1 MTNETKIESGGNL
14 RTETAVAKQVARY
27 QPLFDLLYQEHGITP
42 LESEMQ
48 EIINVALATRA
59 PQQAAGELEMSGA
72 EYLRV
77 ALGGNMNT
85 LTLTPLAISELMD
98 QYAGYVGRA
107 PQQAAGEWVSVE
119 GELPPEAKIARK
131 PIELGWLVCDAVG
144 KVYITK
150 QHPTNW
156 NTVDPRGYEFNGDPV
171 SHWMPLPKPTA
182 NAGEAGDD
190 QICKCAA
197 SSGNWFD
204 RTISHRSDGTE
215 GMAYVCNDCGNE
227 VSTAGEGRG

>member
-27 QPLFDLLYQEHGITP
+27 QPLFDLLYQEHGIAP

-59 PQQAAGELEMSGA
+59 PQQA
-72 EYLRV
+72 
-77 ALGGNMNT
+77 
-85 LTLTPLAISELMD
+85 
-98 QYAGYVGRA
+98 
-107 PQQAAGEWVSVE
+107 
-119 GELPPEAKIARK
+119 
-131 PIELGWLVCDAVG
+131 
-144 KVYITK
+144 
-150 QHPTNW
+150 
-156 NTVDPRGYEFNGDPV
+156 
-171 SHWMPLPKPTA
+171 
-182 NAGEAGDD
+182 AGDD

-227 VSTAGEGRG
+227 VSTAGEDKS